1 MSGEAI
7 RVEGLTVRYGA
18 HIAVESLEFAVP
30 EGAGAAVIGPNG
42 GGKST
47 VLKAILGLVP
57 PAAGEVRV
65 FGRPPG
71 RVPPGTIGYMP
82 QFKTMDRRFP
92 ALSVELVVSGLRGR
106 WPGRIAARDRKRAME
121 ALADVDAAHL
131 AERPIA
137 TLSGGEMQRIY
148 LARCLVGEPR
158 LVLLDEPASGIDAVG
173 EADLHHLLE
182 RYQEERGATLLV
194 VTHDWQVAYHH
205 SSHVLLLD
213 RRQIGFGPARECL
226 TEECL
231 RAAFGHLGHSHEAP
245 YLGGVFDA

>member
-1 MSGEAI
+1 MSDPAV
-7 RVEGLTVRYGA
+7 RVKELAVRYGA
-18 HIAVESLEFAVP
+18 HVAVEGLDFEVP
-30 EGAGAAVIGPNG
+30 EGASAAIIGPNG

-57 PAAGEVRV
+57 AAAGDVRV
-65 FGRPPG
+65 FGRAPR
-71 RVPPGTIGYMP
+71 RVPPEAIGYMP

-92 ALSVELVVSGLRGR
+92 ALSAELVVSGLRRR
-106 WPGRIAARDRKRAME
+106 WPGRINGGDREKAMA

-131 AERPIA
+131 ADRPIRE
-137 TLSGGEMQRIY
+137 LSGGEMQRIY
-148 LARCLVGEPR
+148 LARCLVGSPK

-173 EADLHHLLE
+173 EADLHRLLE
-182 RYQEERGATLLV
+182 NYQKEKGATLLV

-213 RRQIGFGPARECL
+213 RRQVGFGPARECL

-231 RAAFGHLGHSHEAP
+231 RAAFGHTKHSHEAP
-245 YLGGVFDA
+245 YLGGVFDG

>member
-1 MSGEAI
+1 MSGEAV
-7 RVEGLTVRYGA
+7 RVKGLAVRYGA
-18 HIAVESLEFAVP
+18 HVAVEGLDFDVP
-30 EGAGAAVIGPNG
+30 EGAVAAVIGPNG

-47 VLKAILGLVP
+47 VLKAILGLVS

-71 RVPPGTIGYMP
+71 RVPPGWIGYMP
-82 QFKTMDRRFP
+82 QWKTMDRRFP
-92 ALSVELVVSGLRGR
+92 ALSVELVVSGLRRR
-106 WPGRIAARDRKRAME
+106 WPGRIAVEDRKRAME
-121 ALADVDAAHL
+121 ALAQVDAAHL

-173 EADLHHLLE
+173 EADLHRLLE
-182 RYQEERGATLLV
+182 RYREERGATLLV

-213 RRQIGFGPARECL
+213 RRQIGFGPPRECL